1 MTLYELWVK
10 GCQEFKDII
19 FTLEEWGDIRL
30 LMTFKQGRGGIRK
43 DVCYHIWQLDGKQK
57 HIVSFNY
64 RGAYNV
70 YKNILED
77 YKNGRLN

>member
-1 MTLYELWVK
+1 MNLYELWIK
-10 GCQEFKDII
+10 SCQEFKDII
-19 FTLEEWGDIRL
+19 FTLEEWKDVRL

-43 DVCYHIWQLDGKQK
+43 DVCYHIWRLDGKQK

-77 YKNGRLN
+77 YKNGKLN

>member
-1 MTLYELWVK
+1 
-10 GCQEFKDII
+10 
-19 FTLEEWGDIRL
+19 
-30 LMTFKQGRGGIRK
+30 MTFKQGRGGIRK
-43 DVCYHIWQLDGKQK
+43 DVCYHIWRLDGKQK

-77 YKNGRLN
+77 YKNGKLN